1 MALKGICEI
10 LGLSDTNKT
19 IDRLDVD
26 ELTWIKFVSGGQNR
40 EILCVN
46 ESGLYNV
53 ILHSDKEEAKSF
65 RKWVTSEVLPS
76 IQEFVV

>member
-1 MALKGICEI
+1 M
-10 LGLSDTNKT
+10 
-19 IDRLDVD
+19 
-26 ELTWIKFVSGGQNR
+26 SGGQNR